1 MVSLGLIFCLLT
13 QVPRVQNGPGYRPP
27 PLVGETDPYVRFFV
41 SADANPAYD
50 HIWVR
55 IKQISMIGAGGD
67 RTVFSDDQGLPID
80 LCSLNGAFAFLGRHR
95 VPNGVYDGVRI
106 LMTEDVSLIANGAKE
121 AAPARFADS
130 KFKAKYLIAEYP
142 APRRIT
148 EGRNCGAIFKIG
160 DWQVDKRGVGPG
172 KGPMIDLTDKGDFN
186 RQIPS
191 DFQGVVV
198 GKAAKTSNRSF
209 ELRGQGSSVKVE
221 SASKTDLLVK
231 PGLDLRVT
239 GIYEV
244 FRDTL
249 LGSSLSAVERRRK
262 KGEVYAY
269 VRVEGP
275 GEGGATLGRILR
287 ADGFLPDTSELKIA
301 FSGAKAPAVG
311 TEVGLTGVLTGDT
324 LTVGQPSAVVHPKT
338 GVATA
343 PQSRPPR

>member
-1 MVSLGLIFCLLT
+1 MVSLGLIFCLLA

-27 PLVGETDPYVRFFV
+27 PLVGEADPYVRFFV
-41 SADANPAYD
+41 SADSNAAYD

-80 LCSLNGAFAFLGRHR
+80 LCSLSGAFAFLGRHR

-106 LMTEDVSLIANGAKE
+106 LMTQDVSLIAHGAHE
-121 AAPARFADS
+121 ATAAIFSDS
-130 KFKAKYLIAEYP
+130 KFKAKYLLAEYP
-142 APRRIT
+142 APRRI
-148 EGRNCGAIFKIG
+148 EGARNCGAIFKIG
-160 DWQVDKRGVGPG
+160 DWQVGKDGVNAG
-172 KGPMIDLTDKGDFN
+172 KSPMIDLTDKGDFG
-186 RQIPS
+186 RQIAS

-198 GKAAKTSNRSF
+198 GKAAKTTNRSF

-221 SASKTDLLVK
+221 SASKTDLVVK

-244 FRDTL
+244 SRDTL

-269 VRVEGP
+269 VRVVGP
-275 GEGGATLGRILR
+275 GEGGAILGKVLR
-287 ADGFLPDTSELKIA
+287 ADGFLPETTDLKI
-301 FSGAKAPAVG
+301 FFNDAKAPAVG
-311 TEVGLTGVLTGDT
+311 TEIGLTGVLAGDT
-324 LTVGQPSAVVHPKT
+324 LTVGQPPVVGRPKA
-338 GVATA
+338 GVATV